1 MYKFIKLKD
10 ENNSFDIADVE
21 FTVESDHCLDDM
33 LLVITDFL
41 CAWIVTGKPQSKINK
56 RSNILLTDILC
67 ACGYRPKGNLEF
79 IEEYENVSEAE

>member
-41 CAWIVTGKPQSKINK
+41 CA
-56 RSNILLTDILC
+56 
-67 ACGYRPKGNLEF
+67 CGYRPKGNLEF